1 MSPVNGRASLA
12 GRGRSPGWAT
22 SSHRPKGGRAVPSLM
37 PDVRPA
43 DSTLVGQRVGLLLP
57 PPPPG
62 LLGPGAHHSPALLL
76 WAAVHTAPGPFT
88 RSQALSVSLL
98 HPGRGQM
105 TQTNQ
110 KAYGGLPKG
119 SATLALAH
127 QAGPPLGLPRPCLV

>member
-57 PPPPG
+57 PPPHQAFWDQAPITPQLCCFG
-62 LLGPGAHHSPALLL
+62 LLSTQPRGPSHALR
-76 WAAVHTAPGPFT
+76 P
-88 RSQALSVSLL
+88 SVF
-98 HPGRGQM
+98 PCY
-105 TQTNQ
+105 TQEE
-110 KAYGGLPKG
+110 A
-119 SATLALAH
+119 
-127 QAGPPLGLPRPCLV
+127 R